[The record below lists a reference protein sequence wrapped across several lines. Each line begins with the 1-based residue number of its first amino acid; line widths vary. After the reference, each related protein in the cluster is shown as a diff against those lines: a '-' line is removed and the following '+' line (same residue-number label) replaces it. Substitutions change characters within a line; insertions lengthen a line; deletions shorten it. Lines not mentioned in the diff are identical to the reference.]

1 MAETVRVGFVGTG
14 GIATHK
20 HMPALQ
26 EIEGVEMVAMCD
38 AIESKAQEAAA
49 TFGGKAFTDHRKMFD
64 EVEMDALYVCLPP
77 CAHTDA
83 ELIAAQKG
91 IHLFAEKPVAL
102 TMDKALEIMEAVE
115 KAGVITAVGYGPRNS
130 AAARQAKT
138 FLEGKTVVM
147 AAVTRYGGVPGDEHH
162 WWRVMAKSGGPLV
175 EQTTP
180 NVDLLLY
187 LLGDVKEVHAR
198 YALRALGDMP
208 NLDVPDAQVVSLVF
222 ADGTPAFVGVTC
234 AMTKGGGGSTAELV
248 LRDMRLSFGREGLQV
263 TPEGAAELPPVPE
276 VPHVDVQFIDA
287 IRTADQSKVG
297 CSFREGVKTLDV
309 TLAANESAQTGK
321 PVVPHFA
328 GS

>member
-38 AIESKAQEAAA
+38 AVEARAQEAAA
-49 TFGGKAFTDHRKMFD
+49 AFGGQAFADHRKMFD
-64 EVEMDALYVCLPP
+64 KVEMDALYVCLPP
-77 CAHTDA
+77 YAHTDA
-83 ELIAAQKG
+83 ELIAARKG

-115 KAGVITAVGYGPRNS
+115 KAGVITAVGYVPRNS
-130 AAARQAKT
+130 GAARQAKV

-147 AAVTRYGGVPGDEHH
+147 AAVTRYGGVAGDEHH
-162 WWRVMAKSGGPLV
+162 WWRVMEKSGGPLV
-175 EQTTP
+175 EQTTH

-187 LLGDVKEVHAR
+187 LLGDVKEVYAR

-208 NLDVPDAQVVSLVF
+208 NLDVPDAQVVSMVF
-222 ADGTPAFVGVTC
+222 ADGTPAFISVSC
-234 AMTKGGGGSTAELV
+234 AMTKGGGGSTAELI
-248 LRDMRLSFGREGLQV
+248 LRDMRVTYGQEGLRV
-263 TPEGAAELPPVPE
+263 SPEGAAELPPVPQ

-287 IRTADQSKVG
+287 IRTGDQSRVG

-309 TLAANESAQTGK
+309 TLAANESAQTGR
-321 PVVPHFA
+321 PVVPYFA
-328 GS
+328 RS